1 MKRTLVLSGGG
12 TKGIYQ
18 VGVLKAMK
26 DIGEYHFDKVVGVS
40 VGSLNAAMIVQG
52 DLDKLE
58 YMYDHLIASQIV
70 NGYVPTDL
78 SIKSI
83 MNDREGFLTQ
93 LQYYLKEHG
102 IDIHPFYEHVEK
114 YYDPKK
120 FFQSD
125 IDFALV
131 TALNS
136 DHSGYIVEKEMMKE
150 KGIDWLV
157 ASCSAYPAFP
167 VKEIDGVEYIDGGY
181 YDNSP
186 IDYALRDGA
195 DEVVAIEMGVDT
207 LHPLYRDK
215 KIVQLI
221 HPHYSLYDFL
231 CFDQEKMQKAKII
244 GYNDAMKFY
253 KKYDGYR
260 YTFKKFAL
268 PIYFNEY
275 ERAMLIK
282 EVKIKNAT
290 SINERFR
297 SEHVISDKLMEQ
309 MHLDSLSD
317 KKIFFG
323 MIDALM
329 DLCEMDDTKVYSI
342 SQAKKEILANF
353 AQCAYEDYPYK
364 PSLNPLDMMDY
375 LKSLDKKT
383 IVSIILHSYFYPE
396 HSFISENIILTVYPF
411 ESAMADFLYI
421 MMMHI

>member
-26 DIGEYHFDKVVGVS
+26 DIGQYNFDKVVGVS

-58 YMYDHLIASQIV
+58 YMYDHLVASNIV
-70 NGYVPTDL
+70 NGYVPTDM

-83 MNDREGFLTQ
+83 LDDKEGFLTQ
-93 LQYYLKEHG
+93 LQYYIKEHG
-102 IDIHPFYEHVEK
+102 IDIGPFYEHVHT

-120 FFQSD
+120 FHKSKM
-125 IDFALV
+125 DFALV
-131 TALNS
+131 TALNK
-136 DHSGYIVEKEMMKE
+136 DHSGCIIEKDMMDE
-150 KGIDWLV
+150 KAEDWLV

-167 VKEIDGVEYIDGGY
+167 IKVIDGVEYIDGGY

-221 HPHYSLYDFL
+221 HPHYELYDFL
-231 CFDQEKMQKAKII
+231 CFDKEKMQKAKII

-253 KKYDGYR
+253 KKYEGYR

-268 PIYFNEY
+268 PVYFNEY

-282 EVKIKNAT
+282 EVQIKNAT

-329 DLCEMDDTKVYSI
+329 DLCGMDDTKVYTI
-342 SQAKKEILANF
+342 KEAKKEILANF
-353 AQCAYEDYPYK
+353 AQCAYEDFPYK
-364 PSLNPLDMMDY
+364 PALNPVDMYEYIRTLDQ
-375 LKSLDKKT
+375 KT

-396 HSFISENIILTVYPF
+396 HQLISENIILTVYPF
-411 ESAMADFLYI
+411 ESAMADFLSI
-421 MMMHI
+421 MMKHI